1 MNIIADYL
9 ASITISEVF
18 SDKITLALPKIVQF
32 LIYRSLD
39 LEKDL
44 FEAAH
49 RHLKKLCF
57 KTKKTYQLIIN
68 IAVLI

>member
-49 RHLKKLCF
+49 RHLK
-57 KTKKTYQLIIN
+57 
-68 IAVLI
+68 